1 MRGKN
6 QIERTCQTCGKKFY
20 VIPHIIKTNRGKF
33 CSYKCRYIWMSKN
46 QKGKNSP
53 AWRGGKIKRVCQLCN
68 KEFGIFPSR
77 IKYNYG
83 KFCSPRCYYIW
94 GSENRRGK
102 NGYNWKGG
110 ITPLASKI
118 RNSEKYLK
126 WRSDIFIRD
135 NFTCQKCKIKGNR
148 LEAHHIKS
156 FSKLIQEVKKY
167 LPLLSL
173 YEGAM
178 IYTPLWDLD
187 NGITLC
193 EKCHKKVVKQK

>member
-20 VIPHIIKTNRGKF
+20 VIPYIIKTK
-33 CSYKCRYIWMSKN
+33 
-46 QKGKNSP
+46 
-53 AWRGGKIKRVCQLCN
+53 
-68 KEFGIFPSR
+68 
-77 IKYNYG
+77 
-83 KFCSPRCYYIW
+83 
-94 GSENRRGK
+94 
-102 NGYNWKGG
+102 
-110 ITPLASKI
+110 
-118 RNSEKYLK
+118 KYLK

-148 LEAHHIKS
+148 IEAHHEKP
-156 FSKLIQEVKKY
+156 FHKLIEEVKNY
-167 LPLLSL
+167 LPLLPL

-178 IYTPLWDLD
+178 LYTPLWDLD